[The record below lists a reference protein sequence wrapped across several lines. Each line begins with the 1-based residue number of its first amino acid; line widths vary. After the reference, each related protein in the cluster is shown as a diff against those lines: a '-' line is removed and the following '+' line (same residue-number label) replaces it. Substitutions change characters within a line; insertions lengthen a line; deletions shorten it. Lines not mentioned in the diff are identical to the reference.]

1 MDKQSIAMR
10 VLALPEE
17 IEAAEKELIN
27 AEMSLRAAKANLQHK
42 EDGLLL
48 GVFDGIVIDGKNAET
63 RNAQIRSHTES
74 EREAVMNCEMELTRV
89 RYRVERLHNEFRALQ
104 AVAGMLR
111 EVA

>member
-17 IEAAEKELIN
+17 IEAAEKVLIN

-63 RNAQIRSHTES
+63 RNAQIRSHTEP
-74 EREAVMNCEMELTRV
+74 EREAVINCEMELTRV
-89 RYRVERLHNEFRALQ
+89 RYRVERLQNEFRALQ